1 MDLKNIFNRNAGDQV
16 AVPQIEVHGE
26 EMEVNNTGDEE
37 NREEQNRKFKLPKTK
52 WFCPMGDGGDA
63 GEASPFSSTTET

>member
-16 AVPQIEVHGE
+16 PVPQIEVHGE
-26 EMEVNNTGDEE
+26 EMEVNDTGNEE

-52 WFCPMGDGGDA
+52 WFCPLEMGVMPDRHH
-63 GEASPFSSTTET
+63 PFSR